1 MKKQEEKKQKVNPS
15 EQALHYLYILS
26 MDGRKMKQNLEQ
38 DKAYLLDKMSKLT
51 GDFSIYGKARAAVVL
66 ARNSQ
71 QNAAY
76 REKAGEY
83 LQSVNE
89 YAVYREEMGRYYD
102 TRKALY
108 SLEKLQDSYPGI
120 CDRGAADAEA
130 ERQADHRGTAALA
143 PDVETYPGLGY
154 ASEHRGCR
162 LRLYE
167 GQ

>member
-1 MKKQEEKKQKVNPS
+1 M
-15 EQALHYLYILS
+15 
-26 MDGRKMKQNLEQ
+26 
-38 DKAYLLDKMSKLT
+38 T

-108 SLEKLQDSYPGI
+108 SWRNYKIPTQVSVIEAMQMLKPNDKQTIEELQRWLLMSKRTQVWDTPVNTVDAVYAFMKGNESNWNRKAENAVLKLDGKLLPMPQDS
-120 CDRGAADAEA
+120 
-130 ERQADHRGTAALA
+130 T
-143 PDVETYPGLGY
+143 TLGY
-154 ASEHRGCR
+154 VKTEKT
-162 LRLYE
+162 
-167 GQ
+167 GQGI

>member
-1 MKKQEEKKQKVNPS
+1 MKKQEEKKQKVSPS

-26 MDGRKMKQNLEQ
+26 MDGRKMKQNLEA
-38 DKAYLLDKMSKLT
+38 DKAYLLEKMSKIT

-89 YAVYREEMGRYYD
+89 YAVYREVDHNHEPHNHPKEHLLSFSPKQESHHGEEHHAHTINKTRYRIHVYF
-102 TRKALY
+102 LY
-108 SLEKLQDSYPGI
+108 K
-120 CDRGAADAEA
+120 
-130 ERQADHRGTAALA
+130 
-143 PDVETYPGLGY
+143 
-154 ASEHRGCR
+154 
-162 LRLYE
+162 
-167 GQ
+167 

>member
-1 MKKQEEKKQKVNPS
+1 MKKQEEKKQKVSPS

-26 MDGRKMKQNLEQ
+26 MDGRKMKQNLEA
-38 DKAYLLDKMSKLT
+38 DKAYLLEKMSKMT

-89 YAVYREEMGRYYD
+89 YAVYREEMVATTIPARHSTAGETIRFLPRY
-102 TRKALY
+102 
-108 SLEKLQDSYPGI
+108 P
-120 CDRGAADAEA
+120 
-130 ERQADHRGTAALA
+130 
-143 PDVETYPGLGY
+143 
-154 ASEHRGCR
+154 
-162 LRLYE
+162 
-167 GQ
+167 

>member
-1 MKKQEEKKQKVNPS
+1 
-15 EQALHYLYILS
+15 
-26 MDGRKMKQNLEQ
+26 
-38 DKAYLLDKMSKLT
+38 MSKMT

-108 SLEKLQDSYPGI
+108 SWRNYKIPTQVSVI
-120 CDRGAADAEA
+120 EA
-130 ERQADHRGTAALA
+130 MQMLKPNDKQTIEETAALA
-143 PDVETYPGLGY
+143 PDVETHPGLGY

>member
-76 REKAGEY
+76 REGWRISAERERICRLPRGDGPLLRY
-83 LQSVNE
+83 PQGTLQ
-89 YAVYREEMGRYYD
+89 
-102 TRKALY
+102 
-108 SLEKLQDSYPGI
+108 LEKL
-120 CDRGAADAEA
+120 
-130 ERQADHRGTAALA
+130 
-143 PDVETYPGLGY
+143 
-154 ASEHRGCR
+154 
-162 LRLYE
+162 
-167 GQ
+167 